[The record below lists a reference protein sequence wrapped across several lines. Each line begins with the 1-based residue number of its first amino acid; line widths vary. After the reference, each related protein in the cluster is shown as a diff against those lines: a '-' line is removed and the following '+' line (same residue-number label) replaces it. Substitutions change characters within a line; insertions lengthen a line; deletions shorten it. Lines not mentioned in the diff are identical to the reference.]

1 MRSGGATGVVV
12 KGPDDKSSVAF
23 RFVDLKIKHV
33 RVFNLYLYLSPH
45 EGKPYSWWLK
55 PGLEMLMKALHT
67 AGYALEGVLQLKPTL
82 PCDPP
87 PPLCVQVPSKVGLG
101 YLPNA

>member
-1 MRSGGATGVVV
+1 
-12 KGPDDKSSVAF
+12 
-23 RFVDLKIKHV
+23 
-33 RVFNLYLYLSPH
+33 
-45 EGKPYSWWLK
+45 
-55 PGLEMLMKALHT
+55 MKALHT

-87 PPLCVQVPSKVGLG
+87 PLCVQVPSKVGLG